1 MTTDVKPASTLDSL
15 LQSPGELL
23 DVIVAQLGKVGIDLP
38 AVALQ
43 IFFLVLVVAMLFPLW
58 KRVRARR
65 KADRLPMVAFVA
77 MLLVAVG
84 VLLGFLD
91 NLTLPRRI
99 SGSVASD
106 RLPDVRV
113 ALLDFRDRTISSD
126 AGVVDTTSG
135 YFALH
140 YNPLMNGRARKL
152 RFIAPAC
159 KAQDVELSR
168 AQLRAQSEMQWSFQC
183 IAG

>member
-1 MTTDVKPASTLDSL
+1 
-15 LQSPGELL
+15 
-23 DVIVAQLGKVGIDLP
+23 
-38 AVALQ
+38 
-43 IFFLVLVVAMLFPLW
+43 
-58 KRVRARR
+58 
-65 KADRLPMVAFVA
+65 MVAFVA

-84 VLLGFLD
+84 VRLGLLD
-91 NLTLPRRI
+91 NLTLPRRVG
-99 SGSVASD
+99 GSVASD
-106 RLPDVRV
+106 RLADVRV

-152 RFIAPAC
+152 RLIAPAC
-159 KAQDVELSR
+159 TVQDIELSR